1 MLSTASSLRRPLVER
16 QYFDPT
22 NPKHLESLDT
32 FLKTGNWGE
41 VQFYAELPFV
51 EVPITVLT
59 KFAMYERGVAAET
72 AEERAARLATKCLI
86 EPKGP
91 ETNGQR
97 RKRLA
102 AANVKIVEGIA
113 AMKAADIRRAQAQ
126 AEIEPEEEA
135 ETT

>member
-22 NPKHLESLDT
+22 NPKHLESMDT

-59 KFAMYERGVAAET
+59 KFAMYERGVSIET
-72 AEERAARLATKCLI
+72 PEERAVRMAGKKLI
-86 EPKGP
+86 QQADP
-91 ETNGQR
+91 ESRGQR

-113 AMKAADIRRAQAQ
+113 AWKAADIRRTI
-126 AEIEPEEEA
+126 AEEPEQEEA
-135 ETT
+135 VA

>member
-51 EVPITVLT
+51 EVPVTVLT
-59 KFAMYERGVAAET
+59 KFAMYERGVSAET
-72 AEERAARLATKCLI
+72 AQERAARLATKSLV
-86 EPKGP
+86 EPRAP
-91 ETNGQR
+91 ESNAAR

-102 AANVKIVEGIA
+102 AANVRVVQDLA
-113 AMKAADIRRAQAQ
+113 AMKAADIRRASRDTDE
-126 AEIEPEEEA
+126 AEEPET
-135 ETT
+135 ETA